1 MRVCHTITINQD
13 ENCENNPNEDF
24 FSNLALAS
32 GMQPIM
38 VIRERA
44 RVIID
49 DNMEPECSKF
59 YVEVSFMFDHKAS
72 GIQPININI
81 STTRVIIDDSGEL
94 ECSKFDLQ
102 CCFMA

>member
-32 GMQPIM
+32 GMQPIT

-49 DNMEPECSKF
+49 DNM
-59 YVEVSFMFDHKAS
+59 
-72 GIQPININI
+72 
-81 STTRVIIDDSGEL
+81 DDSTKLYLSLALSRSVNCKLIANSDADYRKNGG
-94 ECSKFDLQ
+94 S
-102 CCFMA
+102 